1 MALSDF
7 FVWGQNGQ
15 QLTQDEI
22 ERRRA
27 VADALMKNS
36 VDYSPVASWTQGAAR
51 VAQGVLGALE
61 DRSLDRAQKDY
72 NDNNAKM
79 ANDAIA
85 AYLGGVGG
93 GAAANPTPS
102 VGSSSIPMSGAA
114 SEIRATSPV
123 DISGLSKNDVYNGF
137 MDTVKTGITN
147 PYGLAAVAATG
158 TAESRFDPGNVGRTW
173 SDPSESGQPGTAG
186 GIMSWRG
193 PRYNALAA
201 TGDLTPSGQ
210 GKFFLQENP
219 QLIASLNNA
228 KSVEEAQNLMNNA
241 WAFKGYNIPG
251 NANAA
256 SRLATARSLLPSFQ
270 QMASAE
276 PQTATDAIASAS
288 PPQTQPMAQTP
299 QALAYASPAAAKAPY
314 VDPTVVNV
322 GPKVADASAAVSP
335 RIVQALGPQA
345 NSAPQGTQRVAQ
357 ALAASQPASGAS
369 APTSM
374 NPAIIKAITDPRASP
389 QTRAIGQILMQQA
402 LKPVEYGFQT
412 LPDGTILRTD
422 PRRGTVSPVYQA
434 APKPVEVN
442 GRLVDPTN
450 GRVIADYSNPQVTA
464 VDGALID
471 NRTGQPLYRSTKP
484 MDVNGH
490 LVDPTTGQQ
499 IADYSN
505 PNVSDV
511 NGTLVD
517 QRTGKIIYQGA
528 PKGVTV
534 EPGSTL
540 VNPQTGG
547 VLYQGTGYKP
557 SDVTDLRKEIQQ
569 LPNYKAYQQA
579 APVYSSMIDTAKT
592 DSKASDLN
600 LVYGL
605 GKIMDPNSVVREGE
619 MVMVNNTSSLPDWL
633 MGAINSVNGGS
644 KLEPATRSAILREAK
659 SRMSAYRGVLDNDL
673 GQYRGIIQRR
683 GMNEQDI
690 IPTLNPV
697 ADVPDLSAAP
707 TPAPAAPVTGITSDW
722 QDVAPG
728 VRIRKVN

>member
-22 ERRRA
+22 TRRRA
-27 VADALMKNS
+27 IADALMKGAS
-36 VDYSPVASWTQGAAR
+36 DYSPVASWTQGAAR
-51 VAQGVLGALE
+51 AAQGVLGALE
-61 DRSLDRAQKDY
+61 DRSLDKAQRDNADY
-72 NDNNAKM
+72 NNKLI
-79 ANDAIA
+79 DALMGG
-85 AYLGGVGG
+85 LGGGPVGAP
-93 GAAANPTPS
+93 GASASALPS
-102 VGSSSIPMSGAA
+102 PGAA
-114 SEIRATSPV
+114 SEMRATAPA
-123 DISGLSKNDVYNGF
+123 DISGLSKNDIYGGF
-137 MDTVKTGITN
+137 MDTVKNGYDAGNGQKIAVTN
-147 PYGLAAVAATG
+147 PYGLAAIAATG
-158 TAESRFDPGNVGRTW
+158 QAESGYSPQNAGGIWNDGANN
-173 SDPSESGQPGTAG
+173 AG
-186 GIMSWRG
+186 GIMSWNG
-193 PRYNALAA
+193 PRLANLQSFA
-201 TGDLTPSGQ
+201 GGGNGTPQ
-210 GKFFLQENP
+210 QQAEFFLQENP
-219 QLIASLNNA
+219 QLISALNNA
-228 KSVEEAQNLMNNA
+228 KSIDEAQSLMNNA
-241 WAFKGYNIPG
+241 WAFKGYNVPG

-256 SRLATARSLLPSFQ
+256 SRLATARALLPSFQ
-270 QMASAE
+270 QVASAQ
-276 PQTATDAIASAS
+276 PQTATDAIASVS
-288 PPQTQPMAQTP
+288 PPQGQPTDQTP
-299 QALAYASPAAAKAPY
+299 QALAYATPSKAPY

-322 GPKVADASAAVSP
+322 GPKVTAANAAPVAAP
-335 RIVQALGPQA
+335 
-345 NSAPQGTQRVAQ
+345 APQQVAQ
-357 ALAASQPASGAS
+357 AAPSSAS
-369 APTSM
+369 AGSVPSSM
-374 NPAIIKAITDPRASP
+374 NGAILRVLTDPRASP
-389 QTRAIGQILMQQA
+389 TTKGIAQILMQQA

-412 LPDGTILRTD
+412 LPDGTIVRTD
-422 PRRGTVSPVYQA
+422 PRRGTISPVYQA
-434 APKPVEVN
+434 TPKPVEVN
-442 GRLVDPTN
+442 GRLVDPSS

-464 VDGALID
+464 VDGTLVD

-490 LVDPTTGQQ
+490 LIDPTTGQQ

-517 QRTGKIIYQGA
+517 QRTGKVIYQGT

-557 SDVTDLRKEIQQ
+557 ADVTDLRKEIQQ

-659 SRMSAYRGVLDNDL
+659 SRMSAYRSVLDNDL

-683 GMNEQDI
+683 GMNENDI

-697 ADVPDLSAAP
+697 SDVPDLSAQPSAS
-707 TPAPAAPVTGITSDW
+707 APVTGITTDW
-722 QDVAPG
+722 QTVAPG